1 MTTESAPVSAIE
13 SSIEIEA
20 PPARVWEVV
29 SEVRNAPQWSS
40 QAVKVLA
47 MGGRTAAGT
56 RALNINRR
64 GPMIWPTTSLVVGF
78 EPGRRFAN
86 RIAENST
93 VWAFELE
100 PTASGGTRLTERRE
114 APDGLTRVS
123 RFLTDRIFG
132 GQKSFSRELDQG
144 VSTSLQR
151 IKALAER
158 G

>member
-1 MTTESAPVSAIE
+1 MSSDPAPIE
-13 SSIEIEA
+13 SSIEIDA

-47 MGGRTAAGT
+47 LGGRTTKGT
-56 RALNINRR
+56 RALNINKSGRL
-64 GPMIWPTTSLVVGF
+64 IWPTTSRVVEF
-78 EPGRRFAN
+78 EPGRRIAN
-86 RIAENST
+86 RVTENTS

-100 PTASGGTRLTERRE
+100 PTPAGGTRLTERRE
-114 APDGLTRVS
+114 TPTGTSALSD
-123 RFLTDRIFG
+123 FLVDKIFG
-132 GQKSFSRELDQG
+132 GQKSFTSDLDQG

-151 IKALAER
+151 IKTLAER